1 MNISE
6 LLFESEDF
14 LVESSKEEQA
24 KAFKNDLERNNP
36 ELHAD
41 LERQAKL
48 ALQGVRNKQKPKQK
62 VNVLKTLFS
71 WNQEL
76 DPTESG
82 DTYGVRAFITAMSR
96 NKREAGKAKRF
107 YDRTIDAFFK
117 NLYGNEHPQMDT
129 QEEPGEPSEDVN
141 SQDQKD
147 ETQL

>member
-6 LLFESEDF
+6 LLFESEDY

-24 KAFKNDLERNNP
+24 KAFKDDLERNNP